1 MRSKNK
7 VRYFIISFLILKVL
21 AGDIFLS
28 ERIESHTTALR
39 EYVKQLT
46 DDERKTRYIV
56 YKDINE
62 IKSDYTGYRVYTFT
76 TTLFIVFC
84 LLVCER
90 RQEEKDNAKRC

>member
-1 MRSKNK
+1 M
-7 VRYFIISFLILKVL
+7 FIISFIILKVL

-28 ERIESHTTALR
+28 ERIESHTTVLR

-46 DDERKTRYIV
+46 DDDRKTRYIA

-76 TTLFIVFC
+76 TTLFVIFC

-90 RQEEKDNAKRC
+90 RQEEEDKEKKEIEDAK